1 MHQIIRNLPGSTG
14 DGSHSADLD
23 RLLTAYLNCLDE
35 TERVPAFSP
44 WLYGRLFGQLLLWEL
59 AFIAL
64 FVTPFLD
71 LIRLG
76 IHQFAGPLP
85 SPTRIVCR
93 RLSRPFRGVWRGD
106 ISGLQVV
113 RVRLLTRAFIGSRI
127 VSAAEQLKIA
137 GERRRLDA
145 LMRSPA
151 AGDSLGELNAE
162 REKLESLA
170 NVAKAQNTLGA
181 LIATGSASAL
191 PLGLAKL
198 LMPAIVQFLPA
209 DVSEQI
215 GAFVPLGQVLKAIGL
230 AGDDSISL
238 TPTLLAIGGGFLT
251 FLLVTAM
258 SCHIEKRRI
267 LEVCGAYAAEDAVL
281 RPRGIAVP
289 ELPLDVAF
297 AAGAVATGFLTMY
310 VYAQLALAEPERS
323 DQMQTA
329 VSNLV
334 VWLGVA
340 VLVAIR
346 RWYLRHFAARRLSF
360 RQAVCG
366 VGGWLRSGVRL

>member
-1 MHQIIRNLPGSTG
+1 
-14 DGSHSADLD
+14 
-23 RLLTAYLNCLDE
+23 LLAAYLRSLDA
-35 TERVPAFSP
+35 TQRVPAFSL
-44 WLYGRLFGQLLLWEL
+44 WLYVRVAGELVVLEL
-59 AFIAL
+59 AFLAL
-64 FVTPFLD
+64 FITPFLD
-71 LIRLG
+71 LIRLA
-76 IHQFAGPLP
+76 AGLFTSSPMP
-85 SPTRIVCR
+85 SPTEIVWR
-93 RLSRPFRGVWRGD
+93 RFSRPFRGIWRGD

-127 VSAAEQLKIA
+127 AGAVEQLKQTN
-137 GERRRLDA
+137 ERRRLDA
-145 LMRSPA
+145 LMCTRPQEDTLA
-151 AGDSLGELNAE
+151 RLNAE

-170 NVAKAQNTLGA
+170 NVAKAQNSLGA

-209 DVSEQI
+209 DVTEQI

-230 AGDDSISL
+230 AGDETISL

-267 LEVCGAYAAEDAVL
+267 LDSVGAYAAEDAV
-281 RPRGIAVP
+281 PRQRGLAVP

-297 AAGAVATGFLTMY
+297 AACAVAVGFVTMY
-310 VYAQLALAEPERS
+310 VYANLALPEPDRS

-329 VSNLV
+329 VANLG

-340 VLVAIR
+340 ALIAVR
-346 RWYLRHFAARRLSF
+346 RWYLRRFGATQLSF
-360 RQAVCG
+360 RLLVHSFHD
-366 VGGWLRSGVRL
+366 WRR